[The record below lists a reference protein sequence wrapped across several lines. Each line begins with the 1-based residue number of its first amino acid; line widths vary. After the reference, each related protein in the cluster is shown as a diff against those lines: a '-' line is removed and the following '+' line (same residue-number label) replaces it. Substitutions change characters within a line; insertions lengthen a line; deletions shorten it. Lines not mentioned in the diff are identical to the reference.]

1 MDLSGDQSSSVPAE
15 EKIDNSAPDESD
27 AVKAETEETPS
38 GEVLSD
44 CGETSE
50 HSPPKLSI
58 ILLDDGSMHTLF
70 LSDLCE

>member
-44 CGETSE
+44 WWN
-50 HSPPKLSI
+50 LR
-58 ILLDDGSMHTLF
+58 TLP
-70 LSDLCE
+70 S